1 LILGGAGGRG
11 EGTLLLSVTEAFKIV
26 DCFMAYRVYK
36 ISEVLGIVLI
46 VVRECPEET
55 GNGAWEVGTEF
66 LDF

>member
-1 LILGGAGGRG
+1 M
-11 EGTLLLSVTEAFKIV
+11 TEAFKIV